1 MLIGRRLFI
10 SSAVFGIVLATAYWQ
25 IAHEIAGTLLLGCM
39 AFALVFL
46 AGYMIVSEREANFW
60 GDDESAGNKPPAGS
74 AVAGEGADAG
84 DTLIGTFTIRS
95 PLPICAAF
103 AVTTALLGLV
113 ISPTLAIV
121 SAIVVL
127 TLGALFIVQSR

>member
-25 IAHEIAGTLLLGCM
+25 IAHEIAGTFLLGFM

-46 AGYMIVSEREANFW
+46 AGFMIVSEREADFW
-60 GDDESAGNKPPAGS
+60 GDDKSAGSGIS
-74 AVAGEGADAG
+74 GERADPSG
-84 DTLIGTFTIRS
+84 TLIGTYTIRS
-95 PLPICAAF
+95 PLPICAAL

-121 SAIVVL
+121 SLLAVL
-127 TLGALFIVQSR
+127 ALGALFIIQSR

>member
-10 SSAVFGIVLATAYWQ
+10 SSAVFGIVLATAYWE
-25 IAHEIAGTLLLGCM
+25 IAHEIAGTLLLGFM

-46 AGYMIVSEREANFW
+46 AGYMIVSERESDFW
-60 GDDESAGNKPPAGS
+60 GDDESAGKP
-74 AVAGEGADAG
+74 VAGKPADASG
-84 DTLIGTFTIRS
+84 SLIGTYTIRS

-103 AVTTALLGLV
+103 AVTTALLGIV

-121 SAIVVL
+121 SLIAVL

>member
-10 SSAVFGIVLATAYWQ
+10 SSAVFAIVLATAYWQ
-25 IAHEIAGTLLLGCM
+25 IAHEIAGTFLLGFM

-46 AGYMIVSEREANFW
+46 AGYMIVSEREADFW
-60 GDDESAGNKPPAGS
+60 GDDKSAGKPDAS
-74 AVAGEGADAG
+74 EHADG
-84 DTLIGTFTIRS
+84 VGTLIGTYTIRS

-103 AVTTALLGLV
+103 AVTTALLGIV

-121 SAIVVL
+121 SLIAVL
-127 TLGALFIVQSR
+127 TLGALFIIQSR